1 MDESLVEDA
10 HRVKVRYEYKFD
22 DGSGVEFQVDADLMS
37 SVQEEYSDHRYE
49 WAELEFQKC
58 DHCPL
63 SSTEHK
69 YCPAALSLTDIV
81 EYFGT
86 HPHHQQAR
94 CTVHVPGRTIRV
106 TKGIQEA
113 VAALIGLRLASS
125 KCPILSQLK
134 PMARFHEPFSY
145 PYYTVYRA
153 TSMYLLGQFFNKRKG
168 ETPDWDLDKLTE
180 LYDAIGLVNMNISER
195 LKAAKQLQNSP
206 VSLMIFSVYSLSMTL
221 LFEEHIEVLQGLF
234 ES

>member
-1 MDESLVEDA
+1 MPD
-10 HRVKVRYEYKFD
+10 
-22 DGSGVEFQVDADLMS
+22 
-37 SVQEEYSDHRYE
+37 SV
-49 WAELEFQKC
+49 A
-58 DHCPL
+58 
-63 SSTEHK
+63 T
-69 YCPAALSLTDIV
+69 
-81 EYFGT
+81 
-86 HPHHQQAR
+86 
-94 CTVHVPGRTIRV
+94 
-106 TKGIQEA
+106 
-113 VAALIGLRLASS
+113 
-125 KCPILSQLK
+125 K